1 MDMKKFLLPA
11 TWGLAL
17 VGVYLLSC
25 SLMDNSLH
33 FFGLAGEPEQE
44 ITFQYPVEIVQFF
57 VVEGKQVKQGD
68 VILEVRRH
76 ELDSELKSIDQ
87 KISQYTSQKQE
98 MLNTLNS
105 QFAALQAKKQVLIA
119 DIDYKIHALQARLK
133 MNKKI
138 LDSISGRS
146 ANSALSASIELQD
159 LQKKRRFSVQAIETE
174 INHLKEQINST
185 SMPIDAQLR
194 ELHHRR
200 DDLQRQN
207 VALTVRAKFNG
218 RVGGVNFKTG
228 DLVPPYQAI
237 MSVHSS
243 VPRYVKGYI
252 HEDIINDVK
261 VNQTVWVK
269 SLAPGHQDKL
279 LSGIV
284 ESLGNRVVEYPQR
297 LKKNPLIPAWG
308 REVIVRIHADDNNLL
323 FGEKVQVLLSEPQH
337 SALALN
343 IINTSRAS
351 NQQAVSSQTTRE
363 IQSDNPDI
371 NTERIEASGIVWIS
385 QASHF
390 LLVSDEAYKN
400 KAGVFIMN
408 HRGMIEGRLSKLDD
422 HSIDDLESISTDG
435 RYVYLL
441 ASLSYNNK
449 GKLKKKRKRLLRF
462 KYQNQTVSEQKS
474 VNLYRVLKTISETQ
488 TDSRVREFLYNAL
501 SSHSMNIE
509 AHFVNGDSL
518 YLGFKS
524 PRDRDNKTLIIK
536 LSGLDSLFDGE
547 IPQAEIWRTLPLF
560 HPETGEPMQ
569 LSDMALVNGELLLLG
584 TSRSNRKDS
593 VLWRYQPW
601 NNELESLKKLPG
613 LNAEG
618 VSFDPESS
626 RIILVFDEGK
636 KKHSK
641 YLSLTNTDLM
651 H

>member
-1 MDMKKFLLPA
+1 MDMKKLLLPA

-17 VGVYLLSC
+17 IGVYLLSS
-25 SLMDNSLH
+25 SLTDKSLH

-44 ITFQYPVEIVQFF
+44 IAFQYPVEIVQFF

-68 VILEVRRH
+68 VILEVKRH
-76 ELDSELKSIDQ
+76 ELDSELNSIDQ
-87 KISQYTSQKQE
+87 QISQYTLKKQE
-98 MLNTLNS
+98 MLNSMNS
-105 QFAALQAKKQVLIA
+105 QLATLQAKKQVLIA
-119 DIDYKIHALQARLK
+119 DIDYKIHELQARLK
-133 MNKKI
+133 MNKDI
-138 LDSISGRS
+138 LDSISES
-146 ANSALSASIELQD
+146 SVNSDYHASIELQD
-159 LQKKRRFSVQAIETE
+159 LQKKRRFAVQAIETE
-174 INHLKEQINST
+174 INHLKEQINSAR
-185 SMPIDAQLR
+185 MPIDAQLK
-194 ELHHRR
+194 ELRHRKNE
-200 DDLQRQN
+200 LQRQT
-207 VALTVRAKFNG
+207 VALTVKAKFNG
-218 RVGGVNFKTG
+218 RIGGVNFKTG

-252 HEDIINDVK
+252 HEDIINDVN
-261 VNQTVWVK
+261 VGQRVWIK
-269 SLAPGHQDKL
+269 SLTPGHQDKL
-279 LSGIV
+279 LSGVV
-284 ESLGNRVVEYPQR
+284 ESLGNRIVEYPQR

-308 REVIVRIHADDNNLL
+308 REVIVRIRADDNNLL

-337 SALALN
+337 SALASN

-351 NQQAVSSQTTRE
+351 NQQALSSQTTRE

-390 LLVSDEAYKN
+390 LLVSDETYKN
-400 KAGVFIMN
+400 KTGVFVMN
-408 HRGMIEGRLSKLDD
+408 QRGMVEGRLSKLDD
-422 HSIDDLESISTDG
+422 HSIDDIESISTDG

-441 ASLSYNNK
+441 ASLSYNK
-449 GKLKKKRKRLLRF
+449 KDKLTKKRKRLLRF

-488 TDSRVREFLYNAL
+488 ADSRVGEFLQAAL
-501 SSHSMNIE
+501 SDHSMNIE
-509 AHFVNGDSL
+509 AHFVNANSL

-524 PRDRDNKTLIIK
+524 PHDDNRTLIIK
-536 LSGLDSLFDGE
+536 LSDLDSLFDGE
-547 IPQAEIWRTLPLF
+547 IPRAEIWRSLPLF

-593 VLWRYQPW
+593 VLWRYQPG
-601 NNELESLKKLPG
+601 NNKLESLKKFPG

-618 VSFDPESS
+618 VSFHPASS
-626 RIILVFDEGK
+626 QIILVFDEGK
-636 KKHSK
+636 KKHSN
-641 YLSLTNTDLM
+641 YLSLTNTDLL